1 LLTYTTVSAP
11 TCFGNGVLDIF
22 EPHVRIQSHVCRQ
35 VAALFDACRPG
46 IVCGKCHQCFVE
58 WVHSIVLEVIIKLD
72 SEEKLLC
79 RVTSLG
85 TSFMG
90 KTQVAVEF
98 IMPTPGFW
106 DKQ

>member
-1 LLTYTTVSAP
+1 MEHSYFSPPRLKLTK
-11 TCFGNGVLDIF
+11 L
-22 EPHVRIQSHVCRQ
+22 SH
-35 VAALFDACRPG
+35 
-46 IVCGKCHQCFVE
+46 
-58 WVHSIVLEVIIKLD
+58 LEKLD
-72 SEEKLLC
+72 SEEELFC

-106 DKQ
+106 SKD